1 VSTPAPL
8 EPGWKLPKL
17 RIGRDGEWFDDDV
30 EITHAGILANLRGN
44 LRRDAEGYYIQTRVR
59 IPVVV
64 DDVPW
69 IVTRVSVE
77 GNRLH
82 VVVNDGSEQNVDPG
96 TLRLAAGDVP
106 YCQITRGGGDAPT
119 VFEARFARP
128 AAFQLLAMAD
138 YDEASGRGTLRVG
151 DREITLAR

>member
-1 VSTPAPL
+1 LSAPPPL
-8 EPGWKLPKL
+8 PSGWKLPKL

-30 EITHAGILANLRGN
+30 EITHAGILANLRDN
-44 LRRDAEGYYIQTRVR
+44 LRRDADGYFIQTRVR

-69 IVTRVSVE
+69 IVTRVTVQ
-77 GNRLH
+77 GDRLH
-82 VVVNDGSEQNVDPG
+82 VVLNDGSEQDVDPA

-106 YCQITRGGGDAPT
+106 YCRVTRGPDAT
-119 VFEARFARP
+119 RTFEARFARP

-151 DREITLAR
+151 EREITLAR